1 MSVGS
6 AFQFAVRVSAP
17 GFWACVRLRV
27 FRCVCS
33 FRLAAAARLR
43 WLWACVRSVSWR
55 VFALVSLFFGCVCFC
70 GVLGCVFLVF
80 LNFLFVFLIFCWY
93 DLLPRCSGCDAL
105 LAPTLWLSL
114 RWGLRVF
121 AAPVLCVL
129 SALALVGSACCCRR
143 RGFFPPFPF
152 FSRCGCAVLSWW
164 LVLGIDERGPGSG
177 MRDAWG
183 AGRSLTR
190 RVCGR

>member
-80 LNFLFVFLIFCWY
+80 LNFLFGFDFL
-93 DLLPRCSGCDAL
+93 
-105 LAPTLWLSL
+105 
-114 RWGLRVF
+114 
-121 AAPVLCVL
+121 
-129 SALALVGSACCCRR
+129 
-143 RGFFPPFPF
+143 
-152 FSRCGCAVLSWW
+152 
-164 LVLGIDERGPGSG
+164 
-177 MRDAWG
+177 
-183 AGRSLTR
+183 
-190 RVCGR
+190 